1 MKRKASPGLALSALL
16 AASLAVLG
24 VRGCVGAG
32 RTPSAAAATA
42 PERAVPPTV
51 AGPEAALSPDELDA
65 DDREAFAAVLRKKF
79 TRAHVRADEAVLTFK
94 DEAARRA
101 FLARA
106 AAAGLTVLGRL
117 DALNAV
123 RVRVGDYA
131 AFVSEL
137 GAHADDYAGVTINP
151 ILAANPPAAEARSA
165 RVGAPVG
172 AGLLAALGVEGDNA
186 GWGAGVTIAVL
197 DGGSAADATLG
208 TRLRYLDIGYGVV
221 GGGEDGRHGT
231 AVAALAAGASADA
244 RGVAPAAEVL
254 SIRVTGVDGASDA
267 FALAQGIFAAVDA
280 GAQVIN
286 ISLGGY
292 ATNAVLGE
300 AVEYALAAGAA
311 VVASSGNDQAAQLA
325 WPAAYPGVVSVGA
338 VDAAGHQAI
347 FSNSGPSLQLTA
359 PGYAVQTAGLGG
371 TRVNFSGTSASAPV
385 VSGAIAAVL
394 SASPGLTPLQAAD
407 VLTTHANDGG
417 AAGADPDYGNGSVNL
432 GWALARGDKSRVDPA
447 LTSQTYDPARGTVT
461 VVVQNQGA
469 QTLDGLTLAAGAGG
483 EPRAY
488 TVPALAA
495 GASMGI
501 AVPVDPAVLAEADGL
516 VVRFEVI
523 PPAGLVD
530 QNPGNNRKSGV
541 ITRD

>member
-1 MKRKASPGLALSALL
+1 MKRTAASVLAFSALL
-16 AASLAVLG
+16 LASLAVLG
-24 VRGCVGAG
+24 VRGCVGTG
-32 RTPSAAAATA
+32 RAPEAAATA
-42 PERAVPPTV
+42 SKKVMSPTA
-51 AGPEAALSPDELDA
+51 AGSAAAFTSDELDTE
-65 DDREAFAAVLRKKF
+65 DREAFEVLLREKF
-79 TRAHVRADEAVLTFK
+79 NRTGVRSDEAVLTFK

-123 RVRVGDYA
+123 RVRVGDYV

-137 GAHADDYAGVTINP
+137 GAHADDYSGVVVNP

-172 AGLLAALGVEGDNA
+172 AGLLEALGVEGDSSR
-186 GWGAGVTIAVL
+186 WGAGVTIAVL

-208 TRLRYLDIGYGVV
+208 ARLKYLDIGYGVV
-221 GGGEDGRHGT
+221 GGGDDGLHGT
-231 AVAALAAGASADA
+231 AVAALAAGASPDA
-244 RGVAPAAEVL
+244 RGVAAAAEIL

-292 ATNAVLGE
+292 ATNAVLGD
-300 AVEYALAAGAA
+300 AVEYALAAGVA
-311 VVASSGNDQAAQLA
+311 VVASGGNDQAAQLA
-325 WPAAYPGVVSVGA
+325 WPAAYAGVVSVGA
-338 VDAAGHQAI
+338 VDAAGRQAI

-371 TRVNFSGTSASAPV
+371 TRLSFSGTSASAPV

-394 SASPGLTPLQAAD
+394 STSPGLTPLQAAD
-407 VLTTHANDGG
+407 VLTAHANDGG

-432 GWALARGDKSRVDPA
+432 GWALARADANRVDPA
-447 LTSQTYDPARGTVT
+447 ITSQNYDAARGTVT

-469 QTLDGLTLAAGAGG
+469 QALAGLALEASTGG
-483 EPRAY
+483 ELLGY
-488 TVPALAA
+488 DLPALAA
-495 GASMGI
+495 GASVGI
-501 AVPVDPAVLAEADGL
+501 EVPIDRAALSSTGEL
-516 VVRFEVI
+516 TVRFQVVA
-523 PPAGLVD
+523 PVGVVD
-530 QNPGNNRKSGV
+530 QNPANNRKTGV
-541 ITRD
+541 ITQ

>member
-1 MKRKASPGLALSALL
+1 MKRTTTPGFALAALF

-24 VRGCVGAG
+24 LRGCVGVE
-32 RTPSAAAATA
+32 RA
-42 PERAVPPTV
+42 PEPASATSAPTV
-51 AGPEAALSPDELDA
+51 VPRAEAGAARSSDELDA
-65 DDREAFAAVLRKKF
+65 ADREAFAVLLRKKF
-79 TRAHVRADEAVLTFK
+79 NRAHVRADEAVLTFK
-94 DEAARRA
+94 DEATRRA

-137 GAHADDYAGVTINP
+137 GAHPDGYMGVMINP
-151 ILAANPPAAEARSA
+151 ILASNPPPAEARSA

-172 AGLLAALGVEGDNA
+172 AGLLAALGVEGDNS
-186 GWGAGVTIAVL
+186 GWGTGVTIAVL
-197 DGGSAADATLG
+197 DGGSAADTTLG

-244 RGVAPAAEVL
+244 RGVAPAAGIL

-292 ATNAVLGE
+292 ATNAVLGD
-300 AVEYALAAGAA
+300 AVDYALAAGVA
-311 VVASSGNDQAAQLA
+311 VVASSGNDQAARLA

-338 VDAAGHQAI
+338 VDAAGRQAI
-347 FSNSGPSLQLTA
+347 FSNSGEGLQLTA

-371 TRVNFSGTSASAPV
+371 SRVSFSGTSASAPV

-394 SASPGLTPLQAAD
+394 SSSPGLTPLQAAD
-407 VLTTHANDGG
+407 VLTAHANDGG

-432 GWALARGDKSRVDPA
+432 GWALARADAARVDPA
-447 LTSQTYDPARGTVT
+447 LTSQNYDAARGTVT

-469 QTLDGLTLAAGAGG
+469 QTLAGLALEASTGG
-483 EPRAY
+483 EPLGYA
-488 TVPALAA
+488 VPALAA
-495 GASMGI
+495 GASIGI
-501 AVPVDPAVLAEADGL
+501 EVPVDRATLASAGEL
-516 VVRFEVI
+516 TVRFQVI
-523 PPAGLVD
+523 TPAGVVD
-530 QNPGNNRKSGV
+530 QNPANNRKTGV
-541 ITRD
+541 ITP